1 MGGGNAVSGFV
12 AESVECRGEEGVVC
26 SQPSWIG
33 VMKLNAWSSPSTFP
47 MTATCRWTTVL
58 GSKVGPEDQCRWW
71 YVDLSTKVR
80 LGELALWRSIRVV
93 DDAPWSCIVLLDVVE
108 RPIAR
113 SRRRDSC
120 LGVDTSLEVD
130 RGRDER
136 LGRRVERRRR
146 GLRWTEIGRLS
157 CRDEE
162 RWRWERDFREDRC

>member
-1 MGGGNAVSGFV
+1 M
-12 AESVECRGEEGVVC
+12 
-26 SQPSWIG
+26 
-33 VMKLNAWSSPSTFP
+33 
-47 MTATCRWTTVL
+47 
-58 GSKVGPEDQCRWW
+58 
-71 YVDLSTKVR
+71 
-80 LGELALWRSIRVV
+80 V
-93 DDAPWSCIVLLDVVE
+93 DDAPWSCIVLLGVVE

-130 RGRDER
+130 RGRDES